1 MNFIH
6 YFTENF
12 LSAPNRSKLPT
23 RVIRAIHE
31 REQANEILARIIQL
45 AIVALFGFIYII
57 SPKTSPEEAFYPV
70 PYVLGIYLAFSI
82 IGFIWALRKTLPDWS
97 IYGSILFDF
106 ALLYGLMIS
115 FHLQYMQ
122 PASFILKAPTL
133 LYVFIFIALRV
144 LRLESKFVLAAGLIA
159 ALGWLMMIFYVTE
172 IDPGDNMLTRS
183 YVEYLTSNSIL
194 IGAEVDKIM
203 TIIFVTLI
211 LAAAVNASAN
221 LLVTAVIEKSAA
233 QALSRFFDTS
243 VASGIR
249 DNSEELVA
257 GRGVA
262 VKAAILNVDIRGFT
276 KMATDMDASKVM
288 DALSSYQSRIVPII
302 QANDGII
309 DKFMGDGIMA
319 TFGTNGSNVNNN
331 ANYASSALNA
341 AEDILKDFENWPDE
355 GGDLNN
361 IAQSGIGIGLA
372 SGTITHG
379 AVGQSERLEMTVIG
393 SAVNLSAKLE
403 KHNKIMGTNCLTDRG
418 TYDTAIAQ
426 GYDGKLQARF
436 ETSTIEGVPEPL
448 EVAALTLKFAPTV
461 DAFRANQIPS

>member
-1 MNFIH
+1 MKFIH
-6 YFTENF
+6 YFADNF
-12 LSAPNRSKLPT
+12 LSTPDRSKLSA
-23 RVIRAIHE
+23 RILKAIHE

-45 AIVALFGFIYII
+45 AIVSLFGTIYLV
-57 SPKTSPEEAFYPV
+57 SPKTGPADAFYPV
-70 PYVLGIYLAFSI
+70 PYVLGVYLALSI
-82 IGFIWALRKTLPDWS
+82 FGFVWALRRTLPDWS
-97 IYGSILFDF
+97 IYVSILFDF
-106 ALLYGLMIS
+106 ALLYGLMVS

-144 LRLESKFVLAAGLIA
+144 LRLDSKFVLAAGFIA
-159 ALGWLMMIFYVTE
+159 ALGWLSMIVYVIK
-172 IDPGDNMLTRS
+172 IDPGNNMLTRS

-221 LLVTAVIEKSAA
+221 LLVTAATEKSAA

-257 GRGVA
+257 GAGVA
-262 VKAAILNVDIRGFT
+262 VSAAILNVDIRGFT

-288 DALSSYQSRIVPII
+288 GALSCYQSRIVPII
-302 QANDGII
+302 QANGGII

-319 TFGTNGSNVNNN
+319 TFGTNGNVENRDGQ
-331 ANYASSALNA
+331 YASSALKT
-341 AEDILKDFENWPDE
+341 AEDILEDFKKWPDE
-355 GGDLNN
+355 ANELKD
-361 IAQSGIGIGLA
+361 IAASGIGVGLA

-403 KHNKIMGTNCLTDRG
+403 KHNKVMGTNCLSDRV
-418 TYDTAIAQ
+418 TYDAAIAQ
-426 GYDGKLQARF
+426 GYDGKLQARI
-436 ETSTIEGVPEPL
+436 ETATIDGVPKPL
-448 EVAALTLKFAPTV
+448 EVVALTM
-461 DAFRANQIPS
+461 

>member
-1 MNFIH
+1 MNFVH

-12 LSAPNRSKLPT
+12 LRAPDRSNLPA
-23 RVIRAIHE
+23 RVLRAIHE

-45 AIVALFGFIYII
+45 LIVTLFGFIYII

-70 PYVLGIYLAFSI
+70 PYVLGIYLVFSI
-82 IGFIWALRKTLPDWS
+82 IGFVWALRKTLPDWS
-97 IYGSILFDF
+97 IYCSILFDF

-144 LRLESKFVLAAGLIA
+144 LRLESKFVIAAGLTA

-183 YVEYLTSNSIL
+183 YVEYMTSNSIL

-221 LLVTAVIEKSAA
+221 LLVTAVTEKSAA

-249 DNSEELVA
+249 DNSEELIA
-257 GRGVA
+257 GGGVA
-262 VKAAILNVDIRGFT
+262 VQAAILNVDIRGFT
-276 KMATDMDASKVM
+276 RMATDMDASNVM

-319 TFGTNGSNVNNN
+319 TFGTNGSDLSKNT
-331 ANYASSALNA
+331 NYAASALKA
-341 AEDILKDFENWPDE
+341 AEAILEDFRKWPDE
-355 GGDLNN
+355 GGNLGS
-361 IAQSGIGIGLA
+361 IAKAGIGIGLA

-403 KHNKIMGTNCLTDRG
+403 KHNKIMGTYCLADRG
-418 TYDTAIAQ
+418 TYDSAITQ
-426 GYDGKLQARF
+426 GYEGKLQARF
-436 ETSTIEGVPEPL
+436 ETSTIEGVPKPL
-448 EVAALTLKFAPTV
+448 EIVALIL
-461 DAFRANQIPS
+461 